1 MLIKSSTA
9 LRSDYNKISK
19 LAHERAEPVYITKN
33 GEGDLV
39 VMSLEAFEMR
49 EEAHRLK
56 ARLAVAEQQRL
67 DGAKTY
73 SLDEAETMLRGI
85 INEQVQG

>member
-9 LRSDYNKISK
+9 LRTDYANISK

-49 EEAHRLK
+49 EEMYRLK
-56 ARLAVAEQQRL
+56 SRLYVAEQQRIE
-67 DGAKTY
+67 GAKTR
-73 SLDEAETMLRGI
+73 SLDDAEKMLRSI
-85 INEQVQG
+85 INE

>member
-9 LRSDYNKISK
+9 LRTDYNMISK
-19 LAHERAEPVYITKN
+19 LAHERKEPIFITKN

-39 VMSLEAFEMR
+39 VMSMETFEMR
-49 EEAHRLK
+49 EEMQRIK

-67 DGAKTY
+67 NGAEGH
-73 SLDEAETMLRGI
+73 SLDDAESVLRSM
-85 INEQVQG
+85 INEKT